1 MQPTQSN
8 RGTVTDALTNNIGKI
23 LACIVSL
30 VTIAA
35 MALAVVPAHAEDNRV
50 SDPSTHDGWRHLGV
64 PANPASTGRVW
75 TDKSVYTGNATFN
88 TVGNGQV
95 TVSSSDS
102 RRFLV
107 GLSALSS
114 TLRSKGVNNVTKPA
128 DVMLVL
134 DTSGSMRES
143 MNGGWGTPSRLD
155 ALKQAVNGFLDSAEE
170 YNRTAPDNLKSRV
183 GLVTYAS
190 DSRIHSNL
198 TSDLGALRG
207 TVNSLRAD
215 GATRADYG
223 VRSAQEALAN
233 SNVRA
238 DARKMVVFL
247 TDGVP
252 TVRNTFSPEVANN
265 AVSTTKTLKDAGY
278 TVHSVGIFRD
288 ANPGNV
294 DNGTSDAN
302 RFMHALSS
310 NYPNAVSYRD
320 LGERAS
326 NDYYL
331 TADNADALNKVFEQ
345 IWDNVTTN
353 PMSPIVGGANG
364 EKGYVTLTDTLGSYM
379 TVKNMNSVV
388 FAGQKFENPQTTT
401 SPDGKTT
408 TYTFSGAVAGNAVFG
423 GADLKDLQ
431 IGVTHGEGA
440 QGDVVT
446 MRVPE
451 NLLPLRL
458 HEVSVDKDGKAT
470 TSTTDADP
478 IRVFYEV
485 GLRDGVEQLVAKPD
499 DAMKQYIAGHSA
511 DGKVDFFTNQYDESN
526 KTNGSTTAEFTP
538 ANTNDYYRFVAD
550 TPLYTAQ
557 DENAPAT
564 AFDENGSYYYKRSYY
579 ENNQGNDQWVN
590 VSGKMLAGKVA
601 RNNAG
606 QYQVT
611 AGQARVGLLVGD
623 TANKASNPTGTSANS
638 IATAWESSV
647 VRQHLGNNGK
657 LTLAVPAPEEPKPEQ
672 PTPEQPEQPN
682 PSKPSEQP
690 NQPNKEQSKPKAKQ
704 PMQQKPSK
712 VASTGSSVAYIA
724 LAAAICVAAG
734 VALIL
739 VRERKA

>member
-1 MQPTQSN
+1 M
-8 RGTVTDALTNNIGKI
+8 GALTNNMGKI
-23 LACIVSL
+23 FACIVSL
-30 VTIAA
+30 VTIVA

-50 SDPSTHDGWRHLGV
+50 ADPSTHDGWQHLGV

-75 TDKSVYTGNATFN
+75 TDKSVYTGNATFD
-88 TVGNGQV
+88 TVSNGQV

-102 RRFLV
+102 QRFLV

-114 TLRSKGVNNVTKPA
+114 TLRSRGVNNVTKPA

-134 DTSGSMRES
+134 DTSGSMREP
-143 MNGGWGTPSRLD
+143 MNGGWGGPSRLD
-155 ALKQAVNGFLDSAEE
+155 SLKQAVNGFLDSAEE
-170 YNRTAPDNLKSRV
+170 YNKTAPENLKSRV

-190 DSRIHSNL
+190 DSYIHNKL
-198 TSDLGALRG
+198 TTDLGAVRG

-238 DARKMVVFL
+238 DAKKMVVFL

-252 TVRNTFSPEVANN
+252 TVRNTFSPEVAND

-278 TVHSVGIFRD
+278 SVYSIGIFRD

-310 NYPNAVSYRD
+310 NYPSAVSYRD

-331 TADNADALNKVFEQ
+331 TANNAGALNKVFEQ
-345 IWDNVTTN
+345 IWDNVITN
-353 PMSPIVGGANG
+353 PTSPIAAGANG
-364 EKGYVTLTDTLGSYM
+364 EKGYVTITDTLGSYM

-431 IGVTHGEGA
+431 IAVTHNEGA

-446 MRVPE
+446 VRVPE

-458 HEVSVDKDGKAT
+458 HDVSVDKNGDVAT
-470 TSTTDADP
+470 CTTDADP

-485 GLRDGVEQLVAKPD
+485 GLKDGAEQLVAKPD

-511 DGKVDFFTNQYDESN
+511 DGKVDFFTNQYEEAH

-538 ANTNDYYRFVAD
+538 ANTNDYYRFVSD
-550 TPLYTAQ
+550 TPLYMAQ
-557 DENAPAT
+557 DEKAPAT
-564 AFDENGSYYYKRSYY
+564 SFDENGSYYYKRSYY
-579 ENNQGNDQWVN
+579 EGNRLNDQWVN

-606 QYQVT
+606 RYQVT

-623 TANKASNPTGTSANS
+623 TAAKASNPTGTSANS

-657 LTLAVPAPEEPKPEQ
+657 LTLAIPTPEEPKPEQ
-672 PTPEQPEQPN
+672 PTPGKPEQPN
-682 PSKPSEQP
+682 PNKPSEQP
-690 NQPNKEQSKPKAKQ
+690 KPEQPNTEQPKQQKPKAEQ
-704 PMQQKPSK
+704 PKQQKPSK

-734 VALIL
+734 VTLIL

>member
-1 MQPTQSN
+1 M
-8 RGTVTDALTNNIGKI
+8 GALTNNMGKI
-23 LACIVSL
+23 FACIVSL
-30 VTIAA
+30 VTIVA

-50 SDPSTHDGWRHLGV
+50 ADPSTHDGWQHLGV

-75 TDKSVYTGNATFN
+75 TDKSVYTGNATFD
-88 TVGNGQV
+88 TVSNGQV

-102 RRFLV
+102 QRFLV

-114 TLRSKGVNNVTKPA
+114 TLRSRGVNNVTKPA

-134 DTSGSMRES
+134 DTSGSMREP
-143 MNGGWGTPSRLD
+143 MNGGWGGPSRLD
-155 ALKQAVNGFLDSAEE
+155 SLKQAVNGFLDSAEE
-170 YNRTAPDNLKSRV
+170 YNKTAPENLKSRV

-190 DSRIHSNL
+190 DSYIHNKL
-198 TSDLGALRG
+198 TTDLGAVRG

-238 DARKMVVFL
+238 DAKKMVVFL

-252 TVRNTFSPEVANN
+252 TVRNTFSPEVAND

-278 TVHSVGIFRD
+278 TVYTIGIFRD

-310 NYPNAVSYRD
+310 NYPSAVSYRD

-331 TADNADALNKVFEQ
+331 TANNAGALNKVFEQ
-345 IWDNVTTN
+345 IWDNVITN
-353 PMSPIVGGANG
+353 PTSPIAAGANG
-364 EKGYVTLTDTLGSYM
+364 EKGYVTITDTLGSYM

-431 IGVTHGEGA
+431 IAVTHNEGA

-446 MRVPE
+446 VRVPE

-458 HEVSVDKDGKAT
+458 HDVSVDKNGDVAT
-470 TSTTDADP
+470 CTTDADP

-485 GLRDGVEQLVAKPD
+485 GLKDGAEQLVAKPD
-499 DAMKQYIAGHSA
+499 DAMKQYIAGHSV
-511 DGKVDFFTNQYDESN
+511 DGKVDFFTNQYEEAH

-538 ANTNDYYRFVAD
+538 ANTNDYYRFVSD

-557 DENAPAT
+557 DEKAPAT
-564 AFDENGSYYYKRSYY
+564 SFDENGSYYYKRSYY
-579 ENNQGNDQWVN
+579 EGNRLNDQWVN

-606 QYQVT
+606 RYQVT

-623 TANKASNPTGTSANS
+623 TAAKASNPTGTSANS

-657 LTLAVPAPEEPKPEQ
+657 LTLAIPTPEEPKPEPKPEQ
-672 PTPEQPEQPN
+672 PTPGKPEQPN
-682 PSKPSEQP
+682 PNKPSEQP
-690 NQPNKEQSKPKAKQ
+690 KPEQPNTEKPK
-704 PMQQKPSK
+704 QQKPSK

-734 VALIL
+734 VTLIL

>member
-1 MQPTQSN
+1 M
-8 RGTVTDALTNNIGKI
+8 GALTNNMGKI
-23 LACIVSL
+23 FACIVSL
-30 VTIAA
+30 VTIVA

-50 SDPSTHDGWRHLGV
+50 ADPSTHDGWQHLGV

-75 TDKSVYTGNATFN
+75 TDKSVYTGNATFD
-88 TVGNGQV
+88 TVSNGQV

-102 RRFLV
+102 QRFLV

-114 TLRSKGVNNVTKPA
+114 TLRSRGVNNVTKPA

-143 MNGGWGTPSRLD
+143 MDGGWGGPSRLD
-155 ALKQAVNGFLDSAEE
+155 SLKQAVNGFLDSAEE
-170 YNRTAPDNLKSRV
+170 YNKTAPENLKSRV

-190 DSRIHSNL
+190 DSYIHNKL
-198 TSDLGALRG
+198 TTDLGAVRG

-238 DARKMVVFL
+238 DAKKMVVFL

-252 TVRNTFSPEVANN
+252 TVRNTFSPEVANG
-265 AVSTTKTLKDAGY
+265 AVATTKTLKDAGY
-278 TVHSVGIFRD
+278 TVYSIGIFRD

-331 TADNADALNKVFEQ
+331 TANNAGALSKVFEQ
-345 IWDNVTTN
+345 IWDNVITN
-353 PMSPIVGGANG
+353 PTSPIAAGANG
-364 EKGYVTLTDTLGSYM
+364 EKGYVTITDTLGSYM

-423 GADLKDLQ
+423 DADLKDLQ
-431 IGVTHGEGA
+431 ITVTHNEGA

-446 MRVPE
+446 VRVPE

-458 HEVSVDKDGKAT
+458 HDVSVDKNGDVAT
-470 TSTTDADP
+470 CTTDADP

-485 GLRDGVEQLVAKPD
+485 GLKDGAEQLVAKPD

-511 DGKVDFFTNQYDESN
+511 DGKVDFFTNQYEEAH

-538 ANTNDYYRFVAD
+538 ANTNDYYRFVSD

-557 DENAPAT
+557 DEKAPAT
-564 AFDENGSYYYKRSYY
+564 SFDENGSYYYKRSYY
-579 ENNQGNDQWVN
+579 EGNRLNDQWVN

-623 TANKASNPTGTSANS
+623 TAAKASNPTGTSANS

-657 LTLAVPAPEEPKPEQ
+657 LTLAIPTPEEPKPEPKPEQ
-672 PTPEQPEQPN
+672 PTPGKPEQPN
-682 PSKPSEQP
+682 PNKPSEQP
-690 NQPNKEQSKPKAKQ
+690 KPEQQKPKAEQ
-704 PMQQKPSK
+704 PKQQKPSK

-734 VALIL
+734 VTLIL

>member
-1 MQPTQSN
+1 M
-8 RGTVTDALTNNIGKI
+8 GALTNNMGKI
-23 LACIVSL
+23 FACIVSL
-30 VTIAA
+30 VTIVA

-50 SDPSTHDGWRHLGV
+50 ADPSTHDGWQHLGV

-75 TDKSVYTGNATFN
+75 TDKSVYTGNATFD
-88 TVGNGQV
+88 TVSNGQV

-102 RRFLV
+102 QRFLV

-114 TLRSKGVNNVTKPA
+114 TLRSRGVNNVTKPA

-143 MNGGWGTPSRLD
+143 MDGGWGGPSRLD
-155 ALKQAVNGFLDSAEE
+155 SLKQAVNGFLDSAEE
-170 YNRTAPDNLKSRV
+170 YNKTAPENLKSRV

-190 DSRIHSNL
+190 DSYIHNKL
-198 TSDLGALRG
+198 TTDLGAVRG

-238 DARKMVVFL
+238 DAKKMVVFL

-252 TVRNTFSPEVANN
+252 TVRNTFSPEVAND

-278 TVHSVGIFRD
+278 SVYSIGIFRD

-310 NYPNAVSYRD
+310 NYPGAVSYRD

-331 TADNADALNKVFEQ
+331 TANNAGALNKVFEQ
-345 IWDNVTTN
+345 IWDNVITN
-353 PMSPIVGGANG
+353 PTSPIAAGANG
-364 EKGYVTLTDTLGSYM
+364 EKGYVTITDTLGSYM

-431 IGVTHGEGA
+431 IAVTHNEGA

-446 MRVPE
+446 VRVPE

-458 HEVSVDKDGKAT
+458 HDVSVDKNGDVAT
-470 TSTTDADP
+470 CTTDADP

-485 GLRDGVEQLVAKPD
+485 GLKDGAEQLVAKPD

-538 ANTNDYYRFVAD
+538 ANTNDYYRFVSD

-557 DENAPAT
+557 DEKAT
-564 AFDENGSYYYKRSYY
+564 ATSFDENGSYYYKRSYY
-579 ENNQGNDQWVN
+579 EGNRLNDQWVN

-606 QYQVT
+606 QFQVT

-623 TANKASNPTGTSANS
+623 TAAKASNPTGTSANS

-657 LTLAVPAPEEPKPEQ
+657 LTLAIPTPEEPKPEPKPEQ
-672 PTPEQPEQPN
+672 PTPGKPEQPN
-682 PSKPSEQP
+682 PNKPSEQP
-690 NQPNKEQSKPKAKQ
+690 KPEQPK
-704 PMQQKPSK
+704 QQKPSK

-734 VALIL
+734 VTLIL

>member
-1 MQPTQSN
+1 M
-8 RGTVTDALTNNIGKI
+8 GALTNNMGKI
-23 LACIVSL
+23 FACIVSL
-30 VTIAA
+30 VTIVA

-50 SDPSTHDGWRHLGV
+50 ADPSTHDGWQHLGV

-75 TDKSVYTGNATFN
+75 TDKSVYTGNATFD
-88 TVGNGQV
+88 TVSNGQV

-102 RRFLV
+102 QRFLV

-114 TLRSKGVNNVTKPA
+114 TLRSRGVNNVTKPA

-143 MNGGWGTPSRLD
+143 MDGGWGGPSRLD
-155 ALKQAVNGFLDSAEE
+155 SLKQAVNGFLDSAEE
-170 YNRTAPDNLKSRV
+170 YNKTAPENLKSRV

-190 DSRIHSNL
+190 DSYIHNKL
-198 TSDLGALRG
+198 TTDLGAVRG

-238 DARKMVVFL
+238 DAKKMVVFL

-252 TVRNTFSPEVANN
+252 TVRNTFSPEVANG
-265 AVSTTKTLKDAGY
+265 AVATTKTLKDAGY
-278 TVHSVGIFRD
+278 TVYSIGIFRD

-331 TADNADALNKVFEQ
+331 TANNAGALSKVFEQ
-345 IWDNVTTN
+345 IWDNVITN
-353 PMSPIVGGANG
+353 PTSPIAAGANG
-364 EKGYVTLTDTLGSYM
+364 EKGYVTITDTLGSYM

-423 GADLKDLQ
+423 DADLKDLQ
-431 IGVTHGEGA
+431 ITVTHNEGA

-446 MRVPE
+446 VRVPE

-458 HEVSVDKDGKAT
+458 HDVSVDKNGDVAT
-470 TSTTDADP
+470 CTTDADP

-485 GLRDGVEQLVAKPD
+485 GLKDGAEQLVAKPD

-511 DGKVDFFTNQYDESN
+511 DGKVDFFTNQYEEAH

-538 ANTNDYYRFVAD
+538 ANTNDYYRFVSD

-557 DENAPAT
+557 DEKAPAT
-564 AFDENGSYYYKRSYY
+564 SFDENGSYYYKRSYY
-579 ENNQGNDQWVN
+579 EGNRLNDQWVN

-601 RNNAG
+601 HNNAG

-623 TANKASNPTGTSANS
+623 TAAKASNPTGTSANS

-657 LTLAVPAPEEPKPEQ
+657 LTLAIPTPEEPKPEPKPEQ
-672 PTPEQPEQPN
+672 PTPGKPEQPN
-682 PSKPSEQP
+682 PNKPSEQP
-690 NQPNKEQSKPKAKQ
+690 KPEQQKPKAEQ
-704 PMQQKPSK
+704 PKQQKPSK

-734 VALIL
+734 VTLIL

>member
-1 MQPTQSN
+1 M
-8 RGTVTDALTNNIGKI
+8 GALTNNMGKI
-23 LACIVSL
+23 FACIVSL
-30 VTIAA
+30 VTIVA

-50 SDPSTHDGWRHLGV
+50 ADPSTHDGWQHLGV

-75 TDKSVYTGNATFN
+75 TDKSVYTGNATFD

-102 RRFLV
+102 QRFLV

-114 TLRSKGVNNVTKPA
+114 TLRSRGVNNVTKPA

-143 MNGGWGTPSRLD
+143 MDGGWGGPSRLD
-155 ALKQAVNGFLDSAEE
+155 SLKQAVNGFLDSAEE
-170 YNRTAPDNLKSRV
+170 YNKTAPENLKSRV

-190 DSRIHSNL
+190 DSYIHNKL
-198 TSDLGALRG
+198 TTDLGAVRG

-238 DARKMVVFL
+238 DAKKMVVFL

-252 TVRNTFSPEVANN
+252 TVRNTFSPEVANG
-265 AVSTTKTLKDAGY
+265 AVATTKTLKDAGY
-278 TVHSVGIFRD
+278 TVYSIGIFRD

-331 TADNADALNKVFEQ
+331 TANNAGALSKVFEQ
-345 IWDNVTTN
+345 IWDNVITN
-353 PMSPIVGGANG
+353 PTSPIAAGANG
-364 EKGYVTLTDTLGSYM
+364 EKGYVTITDTLGSYM

-431 IGVTHGEGA
+431 ITVTHNEGA

-446 MRVPE
+446 VRVPE

-458 HEVSVDKDGKAT
+458 HDVSVDKNGDVAT
-470 TSTTDADP
+470 CTTDADP

-485 GLRDGVEQLVAKPD
+485 GLKDGAEQLVAKPD

-511 DGKVDFFTNQYDESN
+511 DGKVDFFTNQYEEAH

-538 ANTNDYYRFVAD
+538 ANTNDYYRFVSD

-557 DENAPAT
+557 DEKAT
-564 AFDENGSYYYKRSYY
+564 ATSFDENGSYYYKRSYY
-579 ENNQGNDQWVN
+579 EGNRLNDQWVN

-606 QYQVT
+606 RYQVT

-623 TANKASNPTGTSANS
+623 TAAKASNPTGTSANS

-657 LTLAVPAPEEPKPEQ
+657 LTLAIPTPEEPKPEPKPEQ
-672 PTPEQPEQPN
+672 PTPGKPEQPN
-682 PSKPSEQP
+682 PNKPSEQP
-690 NQPNKEQSKPKAKQ
+690 KPEQPKAEQ
-704 PMQQKPSK
+704 PKQQKPSK

-734 VALIL
+734 VTLIL

>member
-1 MQPTQSN
+1 M
-8 RGTVTDALTNNIGKI
+8 GALTNNMGKI
-23 LACIVSL
+23 FACIVSL
-30 VTIAA
+30 VTIVA

-50 SDPSTHDGWRHLGV
+50 ADPSTHDGWQHLGV

-75 TDKSVYTGNATFN
+75 TDKSVYTGNATFD
-88 TVGNGQV
+88 TVSNGQV

-102 RRFLV
+102 QRFLV

-114 TLRSKGVNNVTKPA
+114 TLRSRGVNNVTKPA

-134 DTSGSMRES
+134 DTSGSMREP
-143 MNGGWGTPSRLD
+143 MNGGWGGPSRLD
-155 ALKQAVNGFLDSAEE
+155 SLKQAVNGFLDSAEE
-170 YNRTAPDNLKSRV
+170 YNKTAPENLKSRV

-190 DSRIHSNL
+190 DSYIHNKL
-198 TSDLGALRG
+198 TTDLGAVRG

-238 DARKMVVFL
+238 DAKKMVVFL

-252 TVRNTFSPEVANN
+252 TVRNTFSPEVAND

-278 TVHSVGIFRD
+278 SVYSIGIFRD

-294 DNGTSDAN
+294 DDGTSDAN

-310 NYPNAVSYRD
+310 NYPGAVSYRD

-331 TADNADALNKVFEQ
+331 TANNAGALNKVFEQ
-345 IWDNVTTN
+345 IWDNVITN
-353 PMSPIVGGANG
+353 PTSPIAAGANG
-364 EKGYVTLTDTLGSYM
+364 EKGYVTITDTLGSYM

-431 IGVTHGEGA
+431 IAVTHNEGA

-446 MRVPE
+446 VRVPE

-458 HEVSVDKDGKAT
+458 HDVSVDKNGDVAT
-470 TSTTDADP
+470 CTTDADP

-485 GLRDGVEQLVAKPD
+485 GLKDGAEQLVAKPD

-511 DGKVDFFTNQYDESN
+511 DGKVDFFTNQYEEAH

-538 ANTNDYYRFVAD
+538 ANTNDYYRFVSD

-557 DENAPAT
+557 DEKAPAT
-564 AFDENGSYYYKRSYY
+564 SFDENGSYYYKRSYY
-579 ENNQGNDQWVN
+579 EGNRLNDQWVN

-606 QYQVT
+606 RYQVT

-623 TANKASNPTGTSANS
+623 TANKVANPTGTSANS

-657 LTLAVPAPEEPKPEQ
+657 LTLAIPTPEEPKPEQ
-672 PTPEQPEQPN
+672 PTPGKPEQPN
-682 PSKPSEQP
+682 PNKPSEQP
-690 NQPNKEQSKPKAKQ
+690 KPEQPNTEKPKQQKPKAEQ
-704 PMQQKPSK
+704 PKQQKPSK

-734 VALIL
+734 VTLIL

>member
-1 MQPTQSN
+1 M
-8 RGTVTDALTNNIGKI
+8 GALTNNMGKI
-23 LACIVSL
+23 FACIVSL
-30 VTIAA
+30 VTIVA

-50 SDPSTHDGWRHLGV
+50 ADPSTHDGWQHLGV

-75 TDKSVYTGNATFN
+75 TDKSVYTGNATFD
-88 TVGNGQV
+88 TVSNGQV

-102 RRFLV
+102 QRFLV

-114 TLRSKGVNNVTKPA
+114 TLRSRGVNNVTKPA

-134 DTSGSMRES
+134 DTSGSMREP
-143 MNGGWGTPSRLD
+143 MDGGWGGPSRLD
-155 ALKQAVNGFLDSAEE
+155 SLKQAVNGFLDSAEE
-170 YNRTAPDNLKSRV
+170 YNKTAPENLKSRV

-190 DSRIHSNL
+190 DSYIHNKL
-198 TSDLGALRG
+198 TTDLGAVRD

-238 DARKMVVFL
+238 DAKKMVVFL
-247 TDGVP
+247 TDGMP
-252 TVRNTFSPEVANN
+252 TVRNTFSPEVANG
-265 AVSTTKTLKDAGY
+265 AVATTKTLKDAGY
-278 TVHSVGIFRD
+278 TVYSIGIFRD

-310 NYPNAVSYRD
+310 NYPGAVSYRD

-331 TADNADALNKVFEQ
+331 TANNAGALNKVFEQ
-345 IWDNVTTN
+345 IWDNVITN
-353 PMSPIVGGANG
+353 PTSPIAAGANG
-364 EKGYVTLTDTLGSYM
+364 EKGYVTITDTLGSYM

-431 IGVTHGEGA
+431 ITVTHNEGA

-446 MRVPE
+446 VRVPE

-458 HEVSVDKDGKAT
+458 HDVSVDKNGDVAAC
-470 TSTTDADP
+470 TTDADP

-485 GLRDGVEQLVAKPD
+485 GLKDGAEQLVAKPD

-511 DGKVDFFTNQYDESN
+511 DGKVDFFTNQYEEAH

-538 ANTNDYYRFVAD
+538 ANTNDYYRFVSD

-557 DENAPAT
+557 DEKAPAT
-564 AFDENGSYYYKRSYY
+564 SFDENGSYYYKRSYY
-579 ENNQGNDQWVN
+579 EGNRLNDQWVN

-606 QYQVT
+606 RYQVT

-623 TANKASNPTGTSANS
+623 TAAKASNPTGTSANS

-657 LTLAVPAPEEPKPEQ
+657 LTLAIPTPEEPKPEQ
-672 PTPEQPEQPN
+672 PNTE
-682 PSKPSEQP
+682 KPKQ
-690 NQPNKEQSKPKAKQ
+690 QKPKAEQ
-704 PMQQKPSK
+704 PKQQKPSK

-734 VALIL
+734 VTLIL

>member
-1 MQPTQSN
+1 M
-8 RGTVTDALTNNIGKI
+8 GALTNNMGKI
-23 LACIVSL
+23 FACIVSL
-30 VTIAA
+30 VTIVA

-50 SDPSTHDGWRHLGV
+50 ADPSTHDGWQHLGV

-75 TDKSVYTGNATFN
+75 TDKSVYTGNATFD
-88 TVGNGQV
+88 TVSNGQV

-102 RRFLV
+102 QRFLV

-114 TLRSKGVNNVTKPA
+114 TLRSRGVNNVTKPA

-143 MNGGWGTPSRLD
+143 MDGGWGGPSRLD
-155 ALKQAVNGFLDSAEE
+155 SLKQAVNGFLDSAEE
-170 YNRTAPDNLKSRV
+170 YNKTAPENLKSRV

-190 DSRIHSNL
+190 DSYIHNKL
-198 TSDLGALRG
+198 TTDLGAVRG

-233 SNVRA
+233 SDVRA
-238 DARKMVVFL
+238 DAKKMVVFL

-252 TVRNTFSPEVANN
+252 TVRNTFSPEVANG
-265 AVSTTKTLKDAGY
+265 AVATTKTLKDAGY
-278 TVHSVGIFRD
+278 TVYSIGIFRD

-331 TADNADALNKVFEQ
+331 TANNAGALSKVFEQ
-345 IWDNVTTN
+345 IWDNVITN
-353 PMSPIVGGANG
+353 PTSPIAAGANG
-364 EKGYVTLTDTLGSYM
+364 EKGYVTITDTLGSYM

-431 IGVTHGEGA
+431 ITVTHNEGA

-446 MRVPE
+446 VRVPE

-458 HEVSVDKDGKAT
+458 HDVSVDKNGDVAT
-470 TSTTDADP
+470 CTTDADP

-485 GLRDGVEQLVAKPD
+485 GLKDGAEQLVAKPD

-511 DGKVDFFTNQYDESN
+511 DGKVDFFTNQYEEAH

-538 ANTNDYYRFVAD
+538 ANTNDYYRFVSD

-557 DENAPAT
+557 DEKAPAT
-564 AFDENGSYYYKRSYY
+564 SFDENGSYYYKRSYY
-579 ENNQGNDQWVN
+579 EGNRLNDQWVN

-606 QYQVT
+606 QFQVT

-623 TANKASNPTGTSANS
+623 TAAKASNPTGTSANS

-657 LTLAVPAPEEPKPEQ
+657 LTLAIPTPEEPKPEPKPEQ
-672 PTPEQPEQPN
+672 PTPGKPEQPN
-682 PSKPSEQP
+682 PNKPSEQP
-690 NQPNKEQSKPKAKQ
+690 KPEQPNTEKPKQQKPKAEQ
-704 PMQQKPSK
+704 PKQQKPSK

-734 VALIL
+734 VTLIL